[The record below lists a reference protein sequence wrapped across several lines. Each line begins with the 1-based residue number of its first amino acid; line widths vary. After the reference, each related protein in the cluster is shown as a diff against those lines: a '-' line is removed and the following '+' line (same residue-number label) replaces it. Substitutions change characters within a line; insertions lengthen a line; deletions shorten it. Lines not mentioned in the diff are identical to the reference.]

1 MKNPWKMY
9 LKTRVIFL
17 IICQKQKRFSTF
29 FRPFFS
35 FKVGGLI
42 FFNNLALNYNH
53 ELQPYPFIL
62 RPFQGGGGFDA
73 LQSKPRFR
81 PPSLSRFNINLKL
94 DFFLNTGFKRVRPA
108 RGWTKQNYWRIY
120 ASHKFTTLAK
130 RTLRPCFRFLYN
142 SILH

>member
-1 MKNPWKMY
+1 MKNVFKNTCHISY
-9 LKTRVIFL
+9 CLSKTKKIL
-17 IICQKQKRFSTF
+17 YILPT
-29 FRPFFS
+29 FFS
-35 FKVGGLI
+35 FKVSGLI

-62 RPFQGGGGFDA
+62 RPFQGGGFDA

-94 DFFLNTGFKRVRPA
+94 DFFLNTGFKRVNNDPL
-108 RGWTKQNYWRIY
+108 GGEPNKTIWRVY
-120 ASHKFTTLAK
+120 ASQKFTTLAK

-142 SILH
+142 SILQ